1 MVDLCDVPEGKVRVI
16 QHGAPVRAHCDPL
29 FEKARLGLSGRRIA
43 LTFGFLGPAKGIEYS
58 LRAVKTLV
66 KDYPDL
72 MYIVVGETHPSLR
85 QEEGEAYRKM
95 LNHLTSNLSLSQNV
109 SFVDRFVSEEELAMF
124 FSIADV
130 YIAPYRGRDQV
141 SSGTLT
147 RATAAAKAIVATP
160 TPFARETL
168 TLGRGLLC
176 KFDDAESIARQAS
189 RILRSPSLRRRLEL
203 EAKRYGTRVT
213 WQQEAKKYVRL
224 FEKALEVQTIHK
236 LSQI

>member
-1 MVDLCDVPEGKVRVI
+1 
-16 QHGAPVRAHCDPL
+16 
-29 FEKARLGLSGRRIA
+29 
-43 LTFGFLGPAKGIEYS
+43 LTFGFVGPAKGIEYS

-85 QEEGEAYRKM
+85 REEWKAYRKM
-95 LNHLTSNLSLSQNV
+95 LEDLTSDLSLSQNV

-147 RATAAAKAIVATP
+147 RATAASKAIVATP

-168 TLGRGLLC
+168 TPRRGLLC
-176 KFDDAESIARQAS
+176 KFDDAESIARQVS

-203 EAKRYGTRVT
+203 AAKRYGARVA
-213 WQQEAKKYVRL
+213 WQQEAKRYARL

-236 LSQI
+236 LSRT